1 MVKVLFETAVGFC
14 LFNVSDSSKLE
25 ATKNLH
31 ESLDS
36 AEGASNLLKLSAIHR
51 FTNTAEAVEDISA
64 INEGK
69 MSKSL
74 KKFLTEEIVEGK
86 GKEKENLIVAESK
99 LGTLLEA
106 RYERNSRDLHTDSLH
121 SQFIHLQLPT
131 LPRSSASTSL
141 TTASSSTFTVVSVR
155 TSLLFFPRLL
165 ATSSSTPATLTP

>member
-31 ESLDS
+31 ESLGS

-74 KKFLTEEIVEGK
+74 KKFLTEEIVDVK
-86 GKEKENLIVAESK
+86 GKDKESLVVAESK
-99 LGTLLEA
+99 LGM
-106 RYERNSRDLHTDSLH
+106 YPHTDSFHPALG
-121 SQFIHLQLPT
+121 IHPY
-131 LPRSSASTSL
+131 
-141 TTASSSTFTVVSVR
+141 
-155 TSLLFFPRLL
+155 
-165 ATSSSTPATLTP
+165 